1 MLVIFVV
8 LTLVISSSIIG
19 SSTQNSRN
27 KIIGEHKNY
36 TNELKEIEDSVI
48 NRKNGVELNQA
59 RRFYE
64 IDQ

>member
-19 SSTQNSRN
+19 SSTQNSRK

>member
-1 MLVIFVV
+1 MLVIFLV

-36 TNELKEIEDSVI
+36 TKELKEIEDSVI